1 MISNHI
7 LFQFFNFFRTEADNG
22 GEGGG
27 VAEDAGRKEKK
38 G

>member
-7 LFQFFNFFRTEADNG
+7 LFQFLNFFRTEADNWRQ
-22 GEGGG
+22 GGG
-27 VAEDAGRKEKK
+27 VAEDVGGKDKE

>member
-7 LFQFFNFFRTEADNG
+7 LFQFFRTEADNG
-22 GEGGG
+22 GQGGG
-27 VAEDAGRKEKK
+27 VAKDVGGNEKK